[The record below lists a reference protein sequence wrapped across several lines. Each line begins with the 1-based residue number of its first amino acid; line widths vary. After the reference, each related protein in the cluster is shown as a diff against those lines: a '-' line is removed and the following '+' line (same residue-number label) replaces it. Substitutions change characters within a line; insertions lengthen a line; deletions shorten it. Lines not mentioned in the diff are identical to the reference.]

1 MATTHGTGAISST
14 STQSNRRTPTSSP
27 LLQPQS
33 YAQIVGL
40 SAQQAQFAL
49 DVQQTT
55 LLQQC
60 FSTTQDEAQQQE
72 HHNLPSAGTVMKNL
86 IARHTQDIRE
96 VVQDIYPRVGQQV
109 SVKKAFR
116 EFYAKEAAHIFE
128 FLDKPLLGN
137 QPLFQS
143 QQLVKRF
150 GKGEYTGN
158 KNKYRDLV
166 LDCSCSEIVAEIQQT
181 IQSAGKSS
189 DPFEIWIQQ
198 TRTLLDLWRQAMTEF
213 STAESK
219 LKVHMTIFDDV
230 QKRATTVLQLP
241 NSEAYEPLTKAMEE
255 YLHSVFQEHTI
266 EADYRETIKALK
278 KIVVLTDALGAIRQM
293 VNANTEPLCSVCIQ
307 EAVSIATVPCGHTFC
322 SGCGARQM
330 TTCYICRTPISNRL
344 KIYFS

>member
-1 MATTHGTGAISST
+1 MATST
-14 STQSNRRTPTSSP
+14 STQSRRTPTSSP
-27 LLQPQS
+27 LLQPQT
-33 YAQIVGL
+33 YAHIVGL

-49 DVQQTT
+49 DSQQSA

-60 FSTTQDEAQQQE
+60 FSTSQDEAQQQE
-72 HHNLPSAGTVMKNL
+72 NTSLPSAGTVLRNL
-86 IARHTQDIRE
+86 MARHTQDIRE
-96 VVQDIYPRVGQQV
+96 VVQDIYPRVGQQA
-109 SVKKAFR
+109 SVKRAFR

-128 FLDKPLLGN
+128 FLDKPLLQN
-137 QPLFQS
+137 QPFFQS
-143 QQLVKRF
+143 VQLVKRF

-166 LDCSCSEIVAEIQQT
+166 LDCSCTEIVAEIQQT

-189 DPFEIWIQQ
+189 NDPFENWIQQ

-213 STAESK
+213 SAAETK
-219 LKVHMTIFDDV
+219 LKVHMTIFDDI

-241 NSEAYEPLTKAMEE
+241 NGETYEPLTKAMEE
-255 YLHSVFQEHTI
+255 YLRSVFQEHTI
-266 EADYRETIKALK
+266 EADYNETIKALK

-307 EAVSIATVPCGHTFC
+307 DAVSIATVPCGHTFC
-322 SGCGARQM
+322 ANCGARQM

-344 KIYFS
+344 KIFFS

>member
-1 MATTHGTGAISST
+1 MATTST
-14 STQSNRRTPTSSP
+14 STQSSRRTPTSSP
-27 LLQPQS
+27 LLQPQT
-33 YAQIVGL
+33 YAHIVGL

-49 DVQQTT
+49 DSQQSA

-72 HHNLPSAGTVMKNL
+72 SHSLPSAGTVLKNL
-86 IARHTQDIRE
+86 MARHTQDLRE
-96 VVQDIYPRVGQQV
+96 VVQDTYTRVGQQA

-116 EFYAKEAAHIFE
+116 DFYTKEASHIFE

-166 LDCSCSEIVAEIQQT
+166 LDCSCSAIITEIQQT
-181 IQSAGKSS
+181 IQSAGKVSS

-213 STAESK
+213 SAAESK

-241 NSEAYEPLTKAMEE
+241 NSDAYEPLAKAMEE
-255 YLHSVFQEHTI
+255 YLRSVFQEHTI
-266 EADYRETIKALK
+266 EADYQETIKALK

-322 SGCGARQM
+322 GNCGARQM

-344 KIYFS
+344 KIFFS

>member
-1 MATTHGTGAISST
+1 MATST
-14 STQSNRRTPTSSP
+14 STQSRRTPTSSP

-33 YAQIVGL
+33 YAHIVGL

-49 DVQQTT
+49 DAQQTN

-60 FSTTQDEAQQQE
+60 FSTTQDEVQQQE
-72 HHNLPSAGTVMKNL
+72 QHSLPSAGTVLKNL
-86 IARHTQDIRE
+86 MARHTQDIRE
-96 VVQDIYPRVGQQV
+96 TVQESYPRVGQQA

-116 EFYAKEAAHIFE
+116 EFYLKESAHVFE
-128 FLDKPLLGN
+128 FLDKPLLQN

-143 QQLVKRF
+143 VQLVKRF

-166 LDCSCSEIVAEIQQT
+166 LDCSCSEVVAEIQRT
-181 IQSAGKSS
+181 IQSAGNFSN
-189 DPFEIWIQQ
+189 DPFENWIQQ
-198 TRTLLDLWRQAMTEF
+198 TRTLLDLWRQATTEF
-213 STAESK
+213 SSAETK

-241 NSEAYEPLTKAMEE
+241 NGETYEPLTKAMED
-255 YLHSVFQEHTI
+255 YLRSVFQDHTI
-266 EADYRETIKALK
+266 EADYNETIKALK

-307 EAVSIATVPCGHTFC
+307 DAVSIATVPCGHTFC
-322 SGCGARQM
+322 ANCGARQM

-344 KIYFS
+344 KIFFS